1 MFLTLIM
8 PDLPID
14 ILRQPPNMWE
24 VKHDPVEISFFH
36 LFPTTVGSTTSAQL
50 GGIDAVYHLASF
62 LGFERSD
69 MERCLCVFAGNH
81 RRFVVARCNKGAAT
95 V

>member
-1 MFLTLIM
+1 M

-24 VKHDPVEISFFH
+24 VEHDSVEIFFLH
-36 LFPTTVGSTTSAQL
+36 LFPTTVGSTTFAQL
-50 GGIDAVYHLASF
+50 GGIDAVYYLTTF

-69 MERCLCVFAGNH
+69 MERCLRVFAGNH
-81 RRFVVARCNKGAAT
+81 RRFVVACCNKGAAI